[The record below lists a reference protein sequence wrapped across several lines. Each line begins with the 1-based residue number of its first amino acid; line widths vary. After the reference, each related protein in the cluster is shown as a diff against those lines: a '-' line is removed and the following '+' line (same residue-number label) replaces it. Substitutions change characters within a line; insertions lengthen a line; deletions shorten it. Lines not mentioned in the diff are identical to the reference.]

1 MADPLVSILIPAYNE
16 RHFGE
21 AFASA
26 RAQQGVE
33 LEIVVSDD
41 SPGDAIGAHVAAAN
55 DPRVRYVKNQER
67 LGLPATSRS
76 AHARAA

>member
-26 RAQQGVE
+26 CTQQGVD
-33 LEIVVSDD
+33 LEIVVCDD
-41 SPGDAIGAHVAAAN
+41 SPGEAIGTIVALATAASAMPGP
-55 DPRVRYVKNQER
+55 PRSPAATVR
-67 LGLPATSRS
+67 PT
-76 AHARAA
+76 